1 VFVISALQSKDISA
15 DHHRHPHPRLDL
27 CNAAGLLTVEPL
39 CLLMTSSDKVC
50 QNYEKFWQ
58 QLKK

>member
-1 VFVISALQSKDISA
+1 VLQSKDISA
-15 DHHRHPHPRLDL
+15 DHHRHSHPPLDL
-27 CNAAGLLTVEPL
+27 CNAAGPLTVEPL